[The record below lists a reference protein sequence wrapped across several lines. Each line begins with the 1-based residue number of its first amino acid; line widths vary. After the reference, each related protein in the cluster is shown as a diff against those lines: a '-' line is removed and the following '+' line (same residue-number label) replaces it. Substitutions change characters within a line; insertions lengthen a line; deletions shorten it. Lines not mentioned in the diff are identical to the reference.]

1 MTPCSEHGGPLPH
14 PPQQYLELTP
24 PVFLM
29 WKIRKLLRFSRQGQA
44 TLAGLFRSWV
54 QVRRL
59 QIIQRQISKA
69 IRDKKRQALPAFL
82 EEMDRP
88 GFGNRMSQLFKA
100 VKRFAPKTKKT
111 RVQLKDDLG
120 HLLTPTA
127 TEKAYSRFFGDLY
140 QSPTVTPPAG
150 SLSDSLDL
158 SWAEWFAA
166 LVQTLARKAV
176 PPHYAPAVL
185 WKHSADL
192 LADFVAPEA
201 SFPAGPIH
209 WPSAWTDA
217 FLALL
222 PKPPKPPSHPKA
234 LRPIS
239 LLDPVSKALGVIL
252 AQRLMPYTQQY
263 LAMLPQHAYLAQR
276 STASAIGKVMSHCF
290 QIRQL
295 LQPQKLNIH
304 GSREGRRKRDLV
316 GGLALSV
323 DLSRA
328 FDSLPFWLLK
338 QSLER
343 AGVPTPLVELIL
355 SFHAQ
360 VRFRLANGAVS
371 VTAGR
376 GIRQGCPLAR
386 NCGQLPPAA

>member
-1 MTPCSEHGGPLPH
+1 
-14 PPQQYLELTP
+14 
-24 PVFLM
+24 M

-69 IRDKKRQALPAFL
+69 IRHQKHQALAAFL
-82 EEMDRP
+82 EEVDRP

-100 VKRFAPKTKKT
+100 VKRFAPKTEKT
-111 RVQLKDDLG
+111 RIQLKDDLG

-140 QSPTVTPPAG
+140 QRPTVTPPAG

-166 LVQTLARKAV
+166 LVQTPARKAV

-209 WPSAWTDA
+209 WPSVWTDA

-252 AQRLMPYTQQY
+252 AQRLMPYTQQSP
-263 LAMLPQHAYLAQR
+263 AMLPQYAYLAQR
-276 STASAIGKVMSHCF
+276 STASAIGQVMSHCF

-295 LQPQKLNIH
+295 LHFPETQYSWVK
-304 GSREGRRKRDLV
+304 GR
-316 GGLALSV
+316 
-323 DLSRA
+323 
-328 FDSLPFWLLK
+328 
-338 QSLER
+338 
-343 AGVPTPLVELIL
+343 
-355 SFHAQ
+355 
-360 VRFRLANGAVS
+360 
-371 VTAGR
+371 
-376 GIRQGCPLAR
+376 
-386 NCGQLPPAA
+386 PP